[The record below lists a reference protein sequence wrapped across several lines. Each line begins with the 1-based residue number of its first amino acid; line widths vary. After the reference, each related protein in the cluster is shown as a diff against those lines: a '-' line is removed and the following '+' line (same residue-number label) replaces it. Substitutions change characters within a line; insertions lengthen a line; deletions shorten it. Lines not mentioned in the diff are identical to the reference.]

1 MKEGL
6 RKRIEQFIIDYEN
19 HIDDVHENAA
29 TMDTFL
35 ETAMSLLTETV
46 QESGVHYEP

>member
-19 HIDDVHENAA
+19 HIDDVHENVA

-35 ETAMSLLTETV
+35 ETAISLLTETV
-46 QESGVHYEP
+46 QKHNNEL

>member
-19 HIDDVHENAA
+19 HIDDVHDNVA
-29 TMDTFL
+29 TMDSFL
-35 ETAMSLLTETV
+35 ETAISLLTETV
-46 QESGVHYEP
+46 KEL

>member
-19 HIDDVHENAA
+19 NIDDVHENVS

-35 ETAMSLLTETV
+35 ETAISLLTETV

>member
-1 MKEGL
+1 MKDEL

-19 HIDDVHENAA
+19 NIDDVHDNIAN
-29 TMDTFL
+29 MDSFL
-35 ETAMSLLTETV
+35 ETSISLLTETV